1 VTGPEPR
8 SSTVTDQI
16 VTSLYRQAERLA
28 SEATLPQG
36 RGRDFTPFIDRL
48 LASRLTGFPI
58 MLLTLGLVL
67 WTTVVGA
74 NYPSQVIGGFLF
86 AVEDRL
92 SALFLAAGAPA
103 WLHGILV
110 LGVYRTLAWVVS
122 VMLPPMAIFFPC
134 FTLLEDL
141 GYLPR
146 VAFNL
151 DAVFKA
157 AGACGKQ
164 SLTMCMGLG
173 CNAAG
178 VIACRIIDSPRERLI
193 AILTNNFVICNG
205 RFPTLIALST
215 VLVNQFVRG
224 SMGTAAGGG
233 TAAGAAGAVTG
244 TAGAITGTVGAVTG
258 TAGAVTGTAGAITG
272 TVGAVT
278 GTAGAITGAA
288 GGGALASLIV
298 VGIVLAGIVAT
309 FAVSWLLSRTL
320 LRGVPSFFALELPPF
335 RWPRVGQVLLRSV
348 LDRTLFVLRRAVAVA
363 APAGALVWILG
374 NTMIGGTSV
383 VGHLAGFLG
392 PFGRLM
398 GLDGFILTAFILG
411 LPANEIVL
419 PILLMGYL
427 STGMMVKLDSLP
439 ALGAALAAH
448 GWTWLTA
455 LCYMLFSLLHW
466 PCATTLLTIWKE
478 TRSRLWTVAAAL
490 IPAGVAFIVCA
501 AVAQVARALGWG

>member
-1 VTGPEPR
+1 MTGPEPR

-224 SMGTAAGGG
+224 SLGAAAGGEA
-233 TAAGAAGAVTG
+233 AAGATGAVTG
-244 TAGAITGTVGAVTG
+244 TVGAITGTV
-258 TAGAVTGTAGAITG
+258 
-272 TVGAVT
+272 
-278 GTAGAITGAA
+278 GAITGAA
-288 GGGALASLIV
+288 GGGAWASLIV

-478 TRSRLWTVAAAL
+478 TRSRLWTAAAAL

>member
-1 VTGPEPR
+1 MTGPEPR

-224 SMGTAAGGG
+224 SLGTAAGGEA
-233 TAAGAAGAVTG
+233 AAGATGAVTG
-244 TAGAITGTVGAVTG
+244 TVGAITGTV
-258 TAGAVTGTAGAITG
+258 
-272 TVGAVT
+272 
-278 GTAGAITGAA
+278 GAITGAA
-288 GGGALASLIV
+288 GGGAWASLIV

-478 TRSRLWTVAAAL
+478 TRSRLWTAAAAL